1 MGEKPPS
8 FSAADFKDASAQ
20 EAGLTGWSQTYCQLM
35 PGAYDG
41 HLDTLA
47 LDGVSISRE
56 RINVPIQQRTAPPKG
71 QVVFVQERLD
81 RATWRLNGAGI
92 APGSVSV
99 IRNGEEQ
106 SVAFSDASDILIVS
120 VDEARLS
127 DGEGGR
133 PSTCSAPASESF
145 NFFATWILSI
155 LAQFAIIDGV
165 AAAELAGV
173 LPGMIVDRLQYVD
186 AKLRADPRGARADR
200 SGILALFRK
209 ASRIAEDEAGE
220 GLTVADLARRAGV
233 PADVLRQAFL
243 ETAGVGPGH
252 WLRSRRLDGARRD
265 LMRAAET
272 GETVTEIAARW
283 GFFHFGR
290 FSAAYADFYGEAP
303 SRTIRGGRSQQ

>member
-209 ASRIAEDEAGE
+209 ASRIAEDEAGR
-220 GLTVADLARRAGV
+220 GSPSPTSPGAPGCPRTFCVRPSWRRRASVRGTGC
-233 PADVLRQAFL
+233 AAAAW
-243 ETAGVGPGH
+243 TA
-252 WLRSRRLDGARRD
+252 
-265 LMRAAET
+265 
-272 GETVTEIAARW
+272 
-283 GFFHFGR
+283 
-290 FSAAYADFYGEAP
+290 
-303 SRTIRGGRSQQ
+303 RGGI